1 MLLRP
6 IKLLIF
12 FDLVIKCLRIY
23 SRDRIIDEKKYLH
36 ASVFIK
42 H

>member
-6 IKLLIF
+6 VKLLIF
-12 FDLVIKCLRIY
+12 FDLIIKHLRIY

-36 ASVFIK
+36 ISFFIK